1 VREPFRHGDPNDP
14 LFTDLL
20 NLWDRQDQC
29 GVGKQGGL
37 ENFIR
42 RRSWI
47 AHSLE
52 LTGAR
57 RYP

>member
-1 VREPFRHGDPNDP
+1 V
-14 LFTDLL
+14 FTDLL
-20 NLWDRQDQC
+20 NLWDRQDQW